1 MKKLNMGGQKDM
13 VYDGILL
20 SLIVGFIRKGNLNG
34 LAQLKLKW
42 GWIFPLLLVVQ
53 LITFVYQNDS
63 KMLGNASESI
73 YMAVYV
79 IGLLFLFLNRNHKGF
94 IIIFIGVFLNFL
106 VMALNGG
113 RMPVSEEAAAVL
125 DPMYIQALK
134 DGLYA
139 KHILLTDS
147 TILGFLGDIIPLA
160 PPYPRTQVISIGDVV
175 MNIGAFLF
183 IQYLMLLPIQNNDNT
198 SLSLKGGETR

>member
-1 MKKLNMGGQKDM
+1 M

-20 SLIVGFIRKGNLNG
+20 ALVVGFIRKGNLRG

-42 GWIFPLLLVVQ
+42 GWVFPLLLIVQ
-53 LITFVYQNDS
+53 IFTFVYQNDI
-63 KMLGNASESI
+63 KMLGKASESI
-73 YMAVYV
+73 YMAVYI
-79 IGLLFLFLNRNHKGF
+79 IGLLFLYLNRNHKGF
-94 IIIFIGVFLNFL
+94 MIIFIGVFLNFL
-106 VMALNGG
+106 VMVVNGG
-113 RMPVSEEAAAVL
+113 RMPVSEEAATVL

-134 DGLYA
+134 DGLYG
-139 KHILLTDS
+139 KHVLLTDS

-183 IQYLMLLPIQNNDNT
+183 IQYLMLQPNKKNNEDT

>member
-1 MKKLNMGGQKDM
+1 M

-20 SLIVGFIRKGNLNG
+20 ALVVGFIRKGNLRG

-42 GWIFPLLLVVQ
+42 GWVFPLLLIVQ
-53 LITFVYQNDS
+53 IITFVYQNDI
-63 KMLGNASESI
+63 KLLGKASESI
-73 YMAVYV
+73 YMAVYI
-79 IGLLFLFLNRNHKGF
+79 IGLLFLYLNRHHKGF
-94 IIIFIGVFLNFL
+94 MIIFIGVFLNFL
-106 VMALNGG
+106 VMVVNGG

-139 KHILLTDS
+139 KHVLLTDS
-147 TILGFLGDIIPLA
+147 TILGFLGDIIPLG

-183 IQYLMLLPIQNNDNT
+183 IQYLMLQPNKKNNEDT

>member
-1 MKKLNMGGQKDM
+1 M

-20 SLIVGFIRKGNLNG
+20 ALVVGFIRKGNLRG

-42 GWIFPLLLVVQ
+42 GWIFPLLLIVQ
-53 LITFVYQNDS
+53 IITFVYQNDI
-63 KMLGNASESI
+63 KMLGKASESI
-73 YMAVYV
+73 YMAVYI
-79 IGLLFLFLNRNHKGF
+79 IGLLFLYLNRHHKGF
-94 IIIFIGVFLNFL
+94 VIIFIGVFLNFL
-106 VMALNGG
+106 VMVVNGG

-139 KHILLTDS
+139 KHVLLTDS
-147 TILGFLGDIIPLA
+147 TILGFLGDIIPLG

-183 IQYLMLLPIQNNDNT
+183 IQYLMLQPNKKNSEDT
-198 SLSLKGGETR
+198 SLSFKGGETR

>member
-1 MKKLNMGGQKDM
+1 M

-20 SLIVGFIRKGNLNG
+20 ALVVGFIRKGNLRG

-42 GWIFPLLLVVQ
+42 GWIFPLLLIVQ
-53 LITFVYQNDS
+53 IITFVYQNDI
-63 KMLGNASESI
+63 KLLGKVSESI
-73 YMAVYV
+73 YMAVYI
-79 IGLLFLFLNRNHKGF
+79 IGLLFLYLNRHHKGF
-94 IIIFIGVFLNFL
+94 VIIFIGVFLNFL
-106 VMALNGG
+106 VMVVNGG

-139 KHILLTDS
+139 KHVLLTDS
-147 TILGFLGDIIPLA
+147 TILGFLGDIIPLG

-183 IQYLMLLPIQNNDNT
+183 IQYLMLQPNKKIMKT
-198 SLSLKGGETR
+198 PPFH